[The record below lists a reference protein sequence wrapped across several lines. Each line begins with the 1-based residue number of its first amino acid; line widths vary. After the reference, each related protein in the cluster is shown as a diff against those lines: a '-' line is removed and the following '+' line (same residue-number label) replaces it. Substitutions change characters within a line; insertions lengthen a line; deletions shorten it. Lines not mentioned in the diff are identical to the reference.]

1 MRQAPFYRK
10 HVRLVIN
17 SHYYWLLD
25 GLTRKRDGFGECST
39 IVDGFTQQRDLI
51 GACRIRDKPG
61 SSRSVKS
68 LQDREIRIFI
78 MLAKNILASEKTV
91 ADHRF

>member
-1 MRQAPFYRK
+1 MYR
-10 HVRLVIN
+10 
-17 SHYYWLLD
+17 
-25 GLTRKRDGFGECST
+25 LTRERDGFAECST
-39 IVDGFTQQRDLI
+39 SVDGFTQQRDLI

-61 SSRSVKS
+61 SRSVKS
-68 LQDREIRIFI
+68 LKKQDREIRIFI